1 MFSKFDM
8 NYKNNLF
15 EELSKSTKFEKL
27 GKGRYGAVLADIH
40 KNVVPIV
47 RTTTKYNNPIQKFS
61 QIHYDIMKNIKDINF
76 NNALIEIYDKDYAKM
91 GEHSDQALDL
101 DINSYICLFSC
112 YDNPYTKD
120 IRTLKIKDKITG
132 ELSKISLT
140 HNSIILFSVK
150 TNSNYL
156 HKIVLDK
163 SYMDDKWLGITFRL
177 SKTYIEFVN
186 EIPYFYKTD
195 KKLKLANE
203 EEMKEFYKMRHKE
216 NKNIVF
222 EYPEINY
229 TISESDLLFI
239 VEALNNHLD

>member
-1 MFSKFDM
+1 
-8 NYKNNLF
+8 
-15 EELSKSTKFEKL
+15 
-27 GKGRYGAVLADIH
+27 
-40 KNVVPIV
+40 
-47 RTTTKYNNPIQKFS
+47 
-61 QIHYDIMKNIKDINF
+61 
-76 NNALIEIYDKDYAKM
+76 
-91 GEHSDQALDL
+91 
-101 DINSYICLFSC
+101 LFSC
-112 YDNPYTKD
+112 YDNPDTKD

-132 ELSKISLT
+132 ELSEISLT

-163 SYMDDKWLGITFRL
+163 SYADDKWLGITFRL

-203 EEMKEFYKMRHKE
+203 EEIKEFYKMRQTE
-216 NKNIVF
+216 NKNSVF

-229 TISESDLLFI
+229 TISKSDLLFM